1 METVTSKQKEYL
13 EQPKERISGSEAIV
27 RCLLAEGVEV
37 LYGYPGGAI
46 MPVYD
51 ELYKYEGK
59 INHVLTRHEQ
69 CAAHAAQGYARISG
83 KVGVAM
89 ATSGPG
95 ATNLITG
102 IADAQID
109 STPIV
114 CITGQ
119 VPSHL
124 LGSDAFQETDIVG
137 ISTPVTKWNHQITKA
152 SQIPEVIARAFYIA
166 RSGRPGPVLIDI
178 TKDAQFEE
186 FDFQYKKCTGVRSYK
201 PVPEIDENSITAA
214 ATLINSAKKPMI
226 VWGQGVI
233 LGKAEEELKAVIEK
247 TGIPSAWTILGASA
261 IPTAHPLNVGMVGMH
276 GNYAPNVLTNECDVL
291 IAIGMRFDDR
301 VTGKLDEYATQAKI
315 VHFEIDPA
323 EIDKNVK
330 TDVAVLGDAKAS
342 LKKLVS
348 LLNTNSHPDWLQ
360 KFKDLYTIEYDKV
373 IKNDLHPT
381 AKGLTMGEVLKEINS
396 QTKGEAAIVTDVG
409 QHQMIACRYADF
421 NVSKSNIT
429 SGGLGTMGFALPA
442 AIGAKMA
449 APEREVVAIIGD
461 GGYQMTIQELGTIF
475 QNKVPVKI
483 VVLNNEFLGM
493 VRQWQ
498 QLFFDKRYAST
509 EMVNP
514 NFVAIAQGYY
524 IEAKKVTKRENLAA
538 AVKEMIAS
546 DEPYFLE
553 VCVEK
558 ENNVFNGSIGSI
570 GFRDKIRIRMGTEK
584 QLYTISIYTENNI
597 GLLNRISAIFQ
608 RRHINIESINTSV
621 SEIEGVSRFTI
632 LVSMTED
639 QIKKILGQI
648 EKQVEVIKAYYHNEE
663 DTIYQESCLFKI
675 KSDLLFEERQI
686 QNIIKESNARIVT
699 VNKEFFVLEKSG
711 RRSELEQLHRE
722 LSAFGIMQFVRSGR
736 IAITKDKLKIT
747 EMLNAFKN

>member
-1 METVTSKQKEYL
+1 METLTVKQKQYL

-27 RCLLAEGVEV
+27 RCLLAEGVDV

-51 ELYKYEGK
+51 ELYKYQDK
-59 INHVLTRHEQ
+59 IHHVLTRHEQ
-69 CAAHAAQGYARISG
+69 GATHSAQGYARISG

-119 VPSHL
+119 VASHL

-152 SQIPEVIARAFYIA
+152 SEIPEVMAKAFYIA
-166 RSGRPGPVLIDI
+166 KSGRPGPVLIDI

-186 FDFQYKKCTGVRSYK
+186 FDFQYKKCEGIRSYN
-201 PVPEIDENSITAA
+201 PVPKVEDSKLVEAA
-214 ATLINSAKKPMI
+214 DLINNAKKPMI

-247 TGIPSAWTILGASA
+247 AGIPSAWTIMGASA
-261 IPTAHPLNVGMVGMH
+261 IPTSHPLNIGMVGMH

-301 VTGKLDEYATQAKI
+301 VTGKLDEYAKQAKVI
-315 VHFEIDPA
+315 HFEIDPA
-323 EIDKNVK
+323 EINKNVK
-330 TDVAVLGDAKAS
+330 TDVAVLGDSKES
-342 LKKLVS
+342 LTKLLP
-348 LLNTNSHPDWLQ
+348 LLNANSHTEWHQ
-360 KFKDLYTIEYDKV
+360 KFKDLYAIEFDKV

-381 AKGLTMGEVLKEINS
+381 KEGLTMGEVLNEINTQS
-396 QTKGEAAIVTDVG
+396 KGEAAIVSDVG
-409 QHQMIACRYADF
+409 QHQMIACRYAEF
-421 NVSKSNIT
+421 NKSKSNIT

-449 APEREVVAIIGD
+449 APDREVVAIIGD

-475 QNKVPVKI
+475 QTKVPVKI
-483 VVLNNEFLGM
+483 VVLNNDFLGM

-509 EMVNP
+509 EMTNP
-514 NFVAIAQGYY
+514 DFVAIAKGYY
-524 IEAKKVTKRENLAA
+524 VDAKRVTKREELASA
-538 AVKEMIAS
+538 IEEMMKSKDA
-546 DEPYFLE
+546 YFLE

-558 ENNVFNGSIGSI
+558 EDNVFPMVPSG
-570 GFRDKIRIRMGTEK
+570 
-584 QLYTISIYTENNI
+584 
-597 GLLNRISAIFQ
+597 A
-608 RRHINIESINTSV
+608 SV
-621 SEIEGVSRFTI
+621 SDIR
-632 LVSMTED
+632 
-639 QIKKILGQI
+639 
-648 EKQVEVIKAYYHNEE
+648 
-663 DTIYQESCLFKI
+663 
-675 KSDLLFEERQI
+675 
-686 QNIIKESNARIVT
+686 
-699 VNKEFFVLEKSG
+699 LE
-711 RRSELEQLHRE
+711 
-722 LSAFGIMQFVRSGR
+722 
-736 IAITKDKLKIT
+736 
-747 EMLNAFKN
+747 

>member
-1 METVTSKQKEYL
+1 METLTSKQKEYL

-214 ATLINSAKKPMI
+214 AELINSAKKPMI
-226 VWGQGVI
+226 IWGQGVI

-261 IPTAHPLNVGMVGMH
+261 IPTSHPLNIGMVGMH

-301 VTGKLDEYATQAKI
+301 VTGKLDEYATQAKV

-330 TDVAVLGDAKAS
+330 SDVAVLGDAKTS
-342 LKKLVS
+342 LPKLLA

-373 IKNDLHPT
+373 IKNDLNPT
-381 AKGLTMGEVLKEINS
+381 AEGLTMGEVLKQINS

-483 VVLNNEFLGM
+483 VVLNNEYLGM

-514 NFVAIAQGYY
+514 NFVAIAEGYY
-524 IEAKKVTKRENLAA
+524 IEAKKVTKREDLAA
-538 AVKEMIAS
+538 AIKEMIAS
-546 DEPYFLE
+546 DKPYFLE

-558 ENNVFNGSIGSI
+558 ENNVFPMVPSG
-570 GFRDKIRIRMGTEK
+570 
-584 QLYTISIYTENNI
+584 
-597 GLLNRISAIFQ
+597 A
-608 RRHINIESINTSV
+608 SV
-621 SEIEGVSRFTI
+621 SEIR
-632 LVSMTED
+632 
-639 QIKKILGQI
+639 
-648 EKQVEVIKAYYHNEE
+648 
-663 DTIYQESCLFKI
+663 
-675 KSDLLFEERQI
+675 
-686 QNIIKESNARIVT
+686 
-699 VNKEFFVLEKSG
+699 LE
-711 RRSELEQLHRE
+711 
-722 LSAFGIMQFVRSGR
+722 
-736 IAITKDKLKIT
+736 
-747 EMLNAFKN
+747 